1 MPVGPTDEVLVSD
14 IADLVDLLRAR
25 TLSKTSSELGD
36 DERDTKLGCILGPLS
51 NALLM
56 PLEALVGVG
65 NLGFAWR
72 NITGALSGREL
83 AAVGVVVEHVLV

>member
-1 MPVGPTDEVLVSD
+1 MPVSPSDEVLVSD

-36 DERDTKLGCILGPLS
+36 DERDTKLGSILGSLS

-72 NITGALSGREL
+72 NITGALLGGEL
-83 AAVGVVVEHVLV
+83 AAVSVIVEDVLV